1 MTALGA
7 SLAVLAVGVLAVGV
21 PQQRTETLPLS
32 ALPLELTG
40 VMVDQDAP
48 AKSACLIRCGDPA
61 GKRGLFFAGQN
72 ACGVA
77 EITEIRE
84 DGVVLR
90 NLQAHRSEFLT
101 FSGNKRAAVEP
112 RPTPAPAV
120 APAVASSSDVV
131 AVSLAKDTVDH
142 YLNNLSELLDA
153 ASATPRYREMP
164 NGQRAID
171 GYEIGR
177 MRDGSVVGQVGL
189 RNGDVILD
197 VNGQRLDSLA
207 TVLGLV
213 SQIQTMPQ
221 ATVTVLRNGQ
231 RMTLVIKM
239 K

>member
-1 MTALGA
+1 MRFTTALGA
-7 SLAVLAVGVLAVGV
+7 SLAVWTVGALAVGV
-21 PQQRTETLPLS
+21 PQQRSDTLPLS
-32 ALPLELTG
+32 ALPLKLTG
-40 VMVDQDAP
+40 VIVDQDAP

-72 ACGVA
+72 ACGLA
-77 EITEIRE
+77 EIREIRE

-90 NLQAHRSEFLT
+90 NLQANRSEFLT
-101 FSGNKRAAVEP
+101 FSGEKPPAVAP
-112 RPTPAPAV
+112 PPAP
-120 APAVASSSDVV
+120 APAVASSPDVV

-177 MRDGSVVGQVGL
+177 MREGSVVGQVGL
-189 RNGDVILD
+189 RNGDVVLD
-197 VNGQRLDSLA
+197 VNGQPLDSLA

-213 SQIQTMPQ
+213 GQIQTMPQ

-231 RMTLVIKM
+231 RMTFVIKM